1 MFEGRESGRGGEPG
15 ATGTHVLRLL
25 LCSWLAGSALS
36 GSVLAVAPG
45 LARNVPIAQLESV
58 GVKCRAGQLLVCG
71 VARGEAGRRF
81 GLQVSL
87 QSSAAWKD
95 RAGAL
100 LELLPSGSSLSV
112 VTAPAGKSFS
122 GTFGIPAGLEGT
134 VVLRVR
140 LMDASA
146 GRSRETTAMALVDT
160 EPPRSSG
167 GCRLVTAGLDSLL
180 LEWDPASDADF
191 ATYRLVYSF
200 HDLSQPSPV
209 LTTRTLDAAS
219 EPSLASPVT
228 TSWRL
233 GGLASGLE
241 YTVRVEAADRSGQST
256 AYAPLVVRSLPAR
269 VKAKATRAYFRAG
282 ANPYAVRRWNEA
294 EVEIEST
301 ESETLTGTARVFALN
316 PEPQLAETT
325 VTTTMP
331 LGAPVAD
338 HVARYNRQFVS
349 WGFDPLVPLEVV
361 EQGSPA
367 KEETSWLREI
377 PVRVV
382 PGTNLFWWDGR
393 DRQGQF
399 VRGGDYALLIDLTR
413 SGGSPVYLPAVR
425 VGVRY

>member
-1 MFEGRESGRGGEPG
+1 
-15 ATGTHVLRLL
+15 
-25 LCSWLAGSALS
+25 
-36 GSVLAVAPG
+36 
-45 LARNVPIAQLESV
+45 
-58 GVKCRAGQLLVCG
+58 
-71 VARGEAGRRF
+71 
-81 GLQVSL
+81 
-87 QSSAAWKD
+87 
-95 RAGAL
+95 
-100 LELLPSGSSLSV
+100 
-112 VTAPAGKSFS
+112 
-122 GTFGIPAGLEGT
+122 
-134 VVLRVR
+134 
-140 LMDASA
+140 
-146 GRSRETTAMALVDT
+146 MALVDT

-167 GCRLVTAGLDSLL
+167 GCRLVTAGPDSLL

-191 ATYRLVYSF
+191 ATYRLAYSF
-200 HDLSQPSPV
+200 HDLSHPSPV

-241 YTVRVEAADRSGQST
+241 YTVRLEAADRSGQST
-256 AYAPLVVRSLPAR
+256 AYVPLVARTLPAG

-301 ESETLTGTARVFALN
+301 ESETLTGTARVVALD
-316 PEPQLAETT
+316 PEPQVAETT

-367 KEETSWLREI
+367 KGEANWLREI

-382 PGTNLFWWDGR
+382 PGTNLFRWDGR
-393 DRQGQF
+393 DRQGRF

-413 SGGSPVYLPAVR
+413 PGGSPVYLPAVR